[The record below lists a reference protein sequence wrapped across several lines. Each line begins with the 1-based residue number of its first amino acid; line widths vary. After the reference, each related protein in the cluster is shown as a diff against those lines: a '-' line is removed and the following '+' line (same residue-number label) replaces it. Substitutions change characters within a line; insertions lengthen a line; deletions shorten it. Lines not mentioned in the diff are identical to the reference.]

1 MWSLMAR
8 RVHIAAKRNFPTG
21 DNEVVLYLYKAF
33 ETVFDALGLVF
44 GRKTTVLPS
53 KSFLFNG
60 PRSFNVDCC
69 NMDAYLFAS
78 VFIRQ

>member
-33 ETVFDALGLVF
+33 ETVFNALGLVF
-44 GRKTTVLPS
+44 EKKK
-53 KSFLFNG
+53 KSVAIQKF
-60 PRSFNVDCC
+60 
-69 NMDAYLFAS
+69 
-78 VFIRQ
+78 FI

>member
-33 ETVFDALGLVF
+33 ETVFNALGLVF
-44 GRKTTVLPS
+44 GRK
-53 KSFLFNG
+53 KN
-60 PRSFNVDCC
+60 
-69 NMDAYLFAS
+69 S
-78 VFIRQ
+78 VAIQKFFI